1 MGNLLTANEVA
12 RRLAVVPLTVYR
24 LTKLGRLRPRRI
36 GRLLRF
42 EEADVERF
50 LREESTRGPGK
61 GSDACS

>member
-1 MGNLLTANEVA
+1 MPYLLTANEVA

-24 LTKLGRLRPRRI
+24 LSKRGRLRPRRI

-50 LREESTRGPGK
+50 LREETTRSPGQ
-61 GSDACS
+61 GTTA

>member
-1 MGNLLTANEVA
+1 MANLLTATEVA

-42 EEADVERF
+42 EENDVERF
-50 LREESTRGPGK
+50 LREESTRASGRD
-61 GSDACS
+61 SDA

>member
-24 LTKLGRLRPRRI
+24 LTKLGRLRPLRI

-42 EEADVERF
+42 EEADVARF
-50 LREESTRGPGK
+50 LREELESTRGLGK
-61 GSDACS
+61 GTTA

>member
-1 MGNLLTANEVA
+1 MSYLLTTNEVA
-12 RRLAVVPLTVYR
+12 RRLAVAPLTVYR

-50 LREESTRGPGK
+50 LREESTRGSG
-61 GSDACS
+61 GGNAA

>member
-24 LTKLGRLRPRRI
+24 LTKLGRLRPLRI

-42 EEADVERF
+42 EEADVARF
-50 LREESTRGPGK
+50 LREESESTRGPEK
-61 GSDACS
+61 GADT